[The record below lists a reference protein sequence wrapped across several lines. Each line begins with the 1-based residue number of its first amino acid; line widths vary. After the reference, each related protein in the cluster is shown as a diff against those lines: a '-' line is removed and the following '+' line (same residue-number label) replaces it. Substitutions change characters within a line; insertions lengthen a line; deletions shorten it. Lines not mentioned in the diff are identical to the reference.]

1 MKETQMEK
9 QESSTAKDILEME
22 ETSMFEK
29 AMERYILLINT
40 QDKSLPVIARIL
52 IANAKTWSDNLSE
65 FLRANDIEEV
75 KNEDGSVKLS
85 IPINK
90 AAKFQ
95 KLLKEQNS
103 SFESVNIAI
112 SNIVVAIV
120 SQYDAYL
127 GELMRILFKIT

>member
-103 SFESVNIAI
+103 SFN
-112 SNIVVAIV
+112 
-120 SQYDAYL
+120 L
-127 GELMRILFKIT
+127 